1 MRGYFG
7 FLFDGGGVH
16 ALNTLGGAGGDR
28 VEQGDVVGDELE
40 DVAVAGEDEDLV
52 AGFGAATGEGCDDV
66 VGFVV
71 FVGERGDVERA
82 EHLFDEVNLAVEGF
96 GDGVAAAL
104 VFAVFGG
111 AEGAAGQVEG
121 YGDVA
126 GLVVFDDAQQGGEE
140 GVDGFGVLAV
150 AAHEDVLS
158 GLFGHGVD
166 AEEGA

>member
-1 MRGYFG
+1 MRGHLG
-7 FLFDGGGVH
+7 LLFDGGGVH

-28 VEQGDVVGDELE
+28 VEQGDLVGDELE
-40 DVAVAGEDEDLV
+40 DVAVTREDEDLV
-52 AGFGAATGEGCDDV
+52 AGFGAAAGQGGDDV
-66 VGFVV
+66 VSLVV
-71 FVGERGDVERA
+71 FVGERGNVQRA
-82 EHLFDEVNLAVEGF
+82 EHLLDEVNLAVEGL

-104 VFAVFGG
+104 VFAVLGG
-111 AEGAAGQVEG
+111 AEGAAGQVKG
-121 YGDVA
+121 NGDVA

-140 GVDGFGVLAV
+140 GVHGLGVLAV